1 LHRPGSLFFTCHEQS
16 PKSLFDA
23 KLTREMASLRNA
35 IPRKT
40 HKERSQP
47 AARKHLGLLEKK
59 KDYIERARDFQRKT
73 GRITDLR
80 KKATEKNPDEFYF
93 GMIHAKTNRGVHEAK
108 RKDGVDG
115 LSHSEVRVMK
125 DQDLT
130 YLAMKQSVDER
141 RAQKLQ
147 NDLHLIGS
155 KPMNCHTIFVDNEA
169 EAASFH
175 PAKYFDTAPELADR
189 AFNRPRMQLIEA
201 AADSSGS
208 GTSNCNNI
216 AKGIMGASNTKQLKK
231 ILKKRE
237 RSYIELSQRLERA
250 DKLKLLMQH
259 KQVEKNVMSSKGSK
273 RKIKDSEG
281 GKPAV
286 YKWKRQRA
294 R

>member
-1 LHRPGSLFFTCHEQS
+1 
-16 PKSLFDA
+16 
-23 KLTREMASLRNA
+23 
-35 IPRKT
+35 
-40 HKERSQP
+40 
-47 AARKHLGLLEKK
+47 
-59 KDYIERARDFQRKT
+59 
-73 GRITDLR
+73 
-80 KKATEKNPDEFYF
+80 
-93 GMIHAKTNRGVHEAK
+93 
-108 RKDGVDG
+108 
-115 LSHSEVRVMK
+115 
-125 DQDLT
+125 
-130 YLAMKQSVDER
+130 
-141 RAQKLQ
+141 
-147 NDLHLIGS
+147 
-155 KPMNCHTIFVDNEA
+155 
-169 EAASFH
+169 
-175 PAKYFDTAPELADR
+175 
-189 AFNRPRMQLIEA
+189 MQLIEA